1 MSNAFGAL
9 GRLQDASGLG
19 SNDRAMEQMRRTS
32 EETMEF
38 QTMLLELQRGQSTF
52 NMIVNAKQDAMKC
65 MSDIAKEGIRKS
77 AA

>member
-1 MSNAFGAL
+1 MSNASAAL
-9 GRLQDASGLG
+9 GDLQRASGLG
-19 SNDRAMEQMRRTS
+19 GNDRTMEQMRRTA

-38 QTMLLELQRGQSTF
+38 QSMMLELQRGQSTF
-52 NMIVNAKQDAMKC
+52 NMVVNAKQEAMKC

>member
-1 MSNAFGAL
+1 MSNAFGVP

-38 QTMLLELQRGQSTF
+38 QSMLLDLQRGQSTF